1 MLTRGRVHP
10 RWPSLAESAFPAVRS
25 AARRRRWAGSASP
38 SSAARNGAWHTAQV
52 HEMFVEVMAKK
63 RGVAGRLTLATPSEC
78 VSDWS
83 MRAFQKLTRAF
94 SDSS

>member
-63 RGVAGRLTLATPSEC
+63 KRCGRA
-78 VSDWS
+78 
-83 MRAFQKLTRAF
+83 
-94 SDSS
+94 SDSGDPLRVRFRLEHESVSEINPRFL